1 MATVAELQAQASA
14 AATATLNE
22 AAAHLQAL
30 QDAATVVFSN
40 PGFNIDTL
48 IPDAYNYASVPE
60 VNFPVVGGGIRPT
73 IPDLGAGP
81 PEVPSIVLSTPA
93 DITLPVDDLLAPTNN
108 FEFFEAAYQS
118 VLLDPLKT
126 KLLSDLLNGGYGIDT
141 VDEHAL
147 FQRARDRETE
157 ATLMRVDEAGRSMA
171 ARGFPLPPGELS
183 IHIDRAYQDL
193 QNKMSSASREIFID
207 SAKRF
212 VENRRFTIEQARS
225 LEQILIGF
233 HNSVQERALNAAKA
247 TQELA
252 ILVYNALVARY
263 RTRLEAAK
271 ITSDVQ
277 LQRVQIDLARAQA
290 AIELYRGQIAAYDAN
305 LRQLIEPLRLQVELY
320 RADIDGNRA
329 LMDGTIARAS
339 LQQKVIEATVQQNIQ
354 ISNLA
359 IENAKAKLA
368 ATVQA
373 LQFQTEAAKF
383 GASNFFATLI
393 AMFGSINSLAVQ
405 TAEQAA

>member
-1 MATVAELQAQASA
+1 M
-14 AATATLNE
+14 
-22 AAAHLQAL
+22 
-30 QDAATVVFSN
+30 
-40 PGFNIDTL
+40 
-48 IPDAYNYASVPE
+48 
-60 VNFPVVGGGIRPT
+60 
-73 IPDLGAGP
+73 
-81 PEVPSIVLSTPA
+81 
-93 DITLPVDDLLAPTNN
+93 PVDDLLAPTNN

-118 VLLDPLKT
+118 TLLDPLKV
-126 KLLSDLLNGGYGIDT
+126 KLLNDLLNGGYGIDT
-141 VDEHAL
+141 ADEQAL
-147 FQRARDRETE
+147 VQRARDRETE

-183 IHIDRAYQDL
+183 IHIDRAYQEH
-193 QNKMSSASREIFID
+193 QGKMSSVSREIFIEQ
-207 SAKRF
+207 SKRF
-212 VENRRFTIEQARS
+212 VENRRFTIEQARQ
-225 LEQILIGF
+225 LETVLIGF

-277 LQRVQIDLARAQA
+277 LQRVQVDLARAQA

-329 LMDGTIARAS
+329 LMDGTVARAS

-359 IENAKAKLA
+359 IENAKAKLL